1 MIHIMILKGL
11 WGKLSMRSRTTKR
24 LGLIVS
30 SVGAGI
36 VLAMLIPFWGW
47 MIAIGCAI
55 ICAGWFIMN
64 KFC

>member
-1 MIHIMILKGL
+1 
-11 WGKLSMRSRTTKR
+11 MRRRAIRR

-47 MIAIGCAI
+47 MIAIGCVI

>member
-1 MIHIMILKGL
+1 MGEV
-11 WGKLSMRSRTTKR
+11 SMRSRTTKR

-47 MIAIGCAI
+47 MVAIGCAI